1 MGDRQWQI
9 TMSNQVGKN
18 KKKQKRVNSPDRSE
32 PLLFLKKELCQGCTH
47 CIRICPTEAIR
58 IRQGRAEVMLH
69 RCIQCGECI
78 RVCPREAWK
87 VRSNSYEKVKKEGR
101 AVAILDPVVF
111 WQFGSRITPRRVAE
125 AFLEIGFTAVQE
137 LGKALQ
143 IYGSAVSFYLA
154 SKEKSIPPISST
166 CPAVVQLVQVRY
178 PSLIENLVPIILPHQ
193 IMAQHKQKG
202 GHGDLANG
210 WYYIVPCLAQAEAV
224 QGLFSKEG
232 MLAEAIPLV
241 DLYNPLKAIVRRKK
255 KISEDSPWPETAIS
269 GMKWAIAGGESK
281 EIGLPATLIVD
292 GINHVARILELAE
305 SGLLD
310 EVRFIEAWACPGGCL
325 GGPLTVQNPFW
336 AKYHLEEWLRKNE
349 KGAGEKR
356 KKVSLD
362 KESLRWK
369 GPVHSRPG
377 MRLDEDLK
385 TAMEKLRR
393 MDEIVKKFPGIDC
406 GACGC
411 PSCLAF
417 AEDVVQGH
425 AREKECLS
433 FPYLSPPTREKVGG
447 GEG

>member
-1 MGDRQWQI
+1 M
-9 TMSNQVGKN
+9 
-18 KKKQKRVNSPDRSE
+18 NSPDGSE
-32 PLLFLKKELCQGCTH
+32 HLLFLKTDLCRGCTH

-78 RVCPREAWK
+78 RVCPREAWE
-87 VRSNSYEKVKKEGR
+87 VRSNSYEKVKKEGG

-111 WQFGSRITPRRVAE
+111 WQFGSQTTPRRVAE
-125 AFLEIGFTAVQE
+125 AFLEIGFTAVQD

-143 IYGSAVSFYLA
+143 SYRSAVSFYLA
-154 SKEKSIPPISST
+154 SEEKPIPPIAST
-166 CPAVVQLVQVRY
+166 CPAVVQLVQVKY
-178 PSLIENLVPIILPHQ
+178 PSLIENLIPIILPYQ
-193 IMAQHKQKG
+193 IMAQNWKKG
-202 GHGDLANG
+202 GNGDLTHAL
-210 WYYIVPCLAQAEAV
+210 YYIVPCLAQAEAV
-224 QGLFSKEG
+224 QGLFSKG
-232 MLAEAIPLV
+232 AVLAEAIPLV
-241 DLYNPLKAIVRRKK
+241 DLYNPLKVAVLRKK
-255 KISEDSPWPETAIS
+255 EIPDDSPWPKTAIS

-292 GINHVARILELAE
+292 GIHHVARILELAE

-349 KGAGEKR
+349 KGGGNKR
-356 KKVSLD
+356 NKVSLD
-362 KESLRWK
+362 KESFRWK
-369 GPVHSRPG
+369 GPVHPRPG
-377 MRLDEDLK
+377 MRLDEELK

-393 MDEIVKKFPGIDC
+393 IDEMVKKFPGIDC

-425 AREKECLS
+425 APEKECL
-433 FPYLSPPTREKVGG
+433 YVMKKKVQNSKH
-447 GEG
+447 EIQK